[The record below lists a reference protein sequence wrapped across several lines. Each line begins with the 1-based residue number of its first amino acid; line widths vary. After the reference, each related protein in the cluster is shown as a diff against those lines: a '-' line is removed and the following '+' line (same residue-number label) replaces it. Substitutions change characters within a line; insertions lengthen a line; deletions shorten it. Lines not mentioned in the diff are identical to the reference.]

1 MQVSTLKA
9 RELTIT
15 LAFTV
20 VYAVL
25 TVALAPIS
33 YGIVQ
38 VRVSD
43 ALIPLS
49 IIFGFPAVIGVTIGC
64 ALANIISPVPG
75 LVFIDIIFGSIANFA
90 ASYAAYRLRKN
101 EKLACIVAT
110 LIVTFIVGTYLPI
123 LFSFPIYIGWATIF
137 IGSAI
142 SIGMLGYVLVQVLK
156 RMKIS

>member
-1 MQVSTLKA
+1 MISLKVRDFSIA
-9 RELTIT
+9 
-15 LAFTV
+15 LAFAAL
-20 VYAVL
+20 YAVL

-33 YGIVQ
+33 YGIIQ
-38 VRVSD
+38 IRVSD

-49 IIFGFPAVIGVTIGC
+49 IVFGFPVVVGVTIGC
-64 ALANIISPVPG
+64 ALANVISPVPG
-75 LVFIDIIFGSIANFA
+75 LVFIDVIFGSIANFA

-110 LIVTFIVGTYLPI
+110 LIVTFVVGTYLPI

-142 SIGMLGYVLVQVLK
+142 SIGMLGYLLVQVLK
-156 RMKIS
+156 RVKVS